1 MRMTKSKDQEL
12 QELYKSNT
20 ELSTR
25 DEKLTV
31 ENHDLKQVLEKV
43 SKFVTIKFQF
53 ITLLYRSC

>member
-1 MRMTKSKDQEL
+1 MTKSKDQEL